1 MKNVQRAADFYSRT
15 AGRYARSR
23 PHGIREPVL
32 ARQRDAIVE
41 LARPRST
48 DSVLDVGCGAGR
60 VAAVLRPRVAWIC
73 GADAS
78 SEMLALASRWLDEG
92 VQASLETLDLGRKFD
107 LIVCCGVFD
116 FVEDA
121 AAGLEAIRR
130 HLAPQGRAV
139 VSAAAVSAIGVGY
152 ALVRRAQGVRVR
164 LYTSR
169 RLRALAAS
177 CGLRCTAARRLPGG
191 SVAVMLEHAEPGV

>member
-1 MKNVQRAADFYSRT
+1 M
-15 AGRYARSR
+15 
-23 PHGIREPVL
+23 
-32 ARQRDAIVE
+32 E

-60 VAAVLRPRVAWIC
+60 VAAVLRPRVGWIC

-78 SEMLALASRWLDEG
+78 SEMLALASQWLDEG
-92 VQASLETLDLGRKFD
+92 IQASLETLDLGRKFD

-169 RLRALAAS
+169 RLRALAAG

>member
-1 MKNVQRAADFYSRT
+1 R
-15 AGRYARSR
+15 
-23 PHGIREPVL
+23 
-32 ARQRDAIVE
+32 
-41 LARPRST
+41 
-48 DSVLDVGCGAGR
+48 VG
-60 VAAVLRPRVAWIC
+60 WIC

-78 SEMLALASRWLDEG
+78 SEMLALARQWLDEG
-92 VQASLETLDLGRKFD
+92 IQASLETLDLGRKFD

-130 HLAPQGRAV
+130 HLAPEGRAV

-169 RLRALAAS
+169 RPRALAAR
-177 CGLRCTAARRLPGG
+177 CGLRGTAARGLPGG
-191 SVAVMLEHAEPGV
+191 SVAVMLEHGARV

>member
-1 MKNVQRAADFYSRT
+1 MEFANRCWRANATPSWSSRVPAPPIPSSTSAAAPVGSRRCYARASHGSAGRTRPPRFSRSRAA
-15 AGRYARSR
+15 G
-23 PHGIREPVL
+23 
-32 ARQRDAIVE
+32 
-41 LARPRST
+41 ST
-48 DSVLDVGCGAGR
+48 R
-60 VAAVLRPRVAWIC
+60 
-73 GADAS
+73 
-78 SEMLALASRWLDEG
+78 G

-121 AAGLEAIRR
+121 AAGLDAIRR
-130 HLAPQGRAV
+130 HLAPQGRAI
-139 VSAAAVSAIGVGY
+139 VSAASVSAIGVGY